1 MMSTVEEAGVTS
13 TFSGLVNI
21 EFANVSISGGMVA
34 EKNKVC
40 LRAGSSFRM
49 RLMSWIN
56 PMSSIRSASS
66 NTKKSSELREI
77 NPCDIKSNNLP
88 GVATSI

>member
-34 EKNKVC
+34 EK
-40 LRAGSSFRM
+40 
-49 RLMSWIN
+49 
-56 PMSSIRSASS
+56 
-66 NTKKSSELREI
+66 TKFVFG
-77 NPCDIKSNNLP
+77 P
-88 GVATSI
+88 VAVSGCV